1 MDRQSRYRIH
11 LVHLVNDSFQPSSP
25 SVNAGATQPS
35 RLGVYL
41 EGDGVDIAV
50 TAPNAQA
57 VEVCFFTS
65 GEPTAQETRY
75 RLLGPTD
82 GIWHGHVAGI
92 TAGTCYGFRA
102 WGPVSYTHLSLPIR
116 SITLTDFPA

>member
-1 MDRQSRYRIH
+1 M
-11 LVHLVNDSFQPSSP
+11 HLVNDSFQPSSP

-57 VEVCFFTS
+57 VEVCF
-65 GEPTAQETRY
+65 
-75 RLLGPTD
+75 
-82 GIWHGHVAGI
+82 
-92 TAGTCYGFRA
+92 
-102 WGPVSYTHLSLPIR
+102 SLPENLQPKKR
-116 SITLTDFPA
+116 ATDCSDQQMVFGTATLPG